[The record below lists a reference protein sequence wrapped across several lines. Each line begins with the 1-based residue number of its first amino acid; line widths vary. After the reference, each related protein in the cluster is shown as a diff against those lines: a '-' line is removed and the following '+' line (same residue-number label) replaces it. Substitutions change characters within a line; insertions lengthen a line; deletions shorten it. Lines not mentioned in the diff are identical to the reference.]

1 MTRIQQASLLL
12 ALTSPTVIFAASVP
26 KTILPDNVIT
36 CQPNA
41 NCFGKKLYGR
51 NYKVIN
57 SPRFT
62 VMVSVSQEGP
72 YTRADVSIANNTVL
86 PQNVTPEDFR
96 VEVVTPKPKI
106 LLYVPPSDLKDLPVA
121 APASQPPTSPTLQL
135 GSSLLPQQTATL
147 TGVAPSQA
155 STADQPDAEGKTKT
169 AEQLA
174 SEHPLEAMSLSPNEV
189 ALGRVYFERA
199 KHEQLVNIVLPI
211 AGLVFEF
218 PYNMK

>member
-1 MTRIQQASLLL
+1 MTRMHQISLLL

-41 NCFGKKLYGR
+41 NCVSRSLYGR
-51 NYKVIN
+51 NYRVIN

-62 VMVSVSQEGP
+62 VMVSISQAGP
-72 YTRADVSIANNTVL
+72 YTRADVSIANNTIV

-96 VEVVTPKPKI
+96 VEVITPKPKV
-106 LLYVPPSDLKDLPVA
+106 LLYVSPNDLKDLP
-121 APASQPPTSPTLQL
+121 PTPTPQPPTSPTPQL
-135 GSSLLPQQTATL
+135 GSSLLPQQMATL
-147 TGVAPSQA
+147 TRSDASQDPNTDQLDA
-155 STADQPDAEGKTKT
+155 EARNIAADQA
-169 AEQLA
+169 AI
-174 SEHPLEAMSLSPNEV
+174 EHPLEATSLSPNEV
-189 ALGRVYFERA
+189 TRGRVYFERV

>member
-1 MTRIQQASLLL
+1 MTRMQQISLLL

-36 CQPNA
+36 CQPDA

-72 YTRADVSIANNTVL
+72 YTRADVSIANNTIL

-106 LLYVPPSDLKDLPVA
+106 LLYVSPSDLKDLPAA
-121 APASQPPTSPTLQL
+121 APAPQPPTSPTPQL
-135 GSSLLPQQTATL
+135 GSSLLPRQTTTL
-147 TGVAPSQA
+147 TGVAPA
-155 STADQPDAEGKTKT
+155 ADQSYAEGKTKT

-174 SEHPLEAMSLSPNEV
+174 SEQPLEAMSLSPNEV
-189 ALGRVYFERA
+189 ARGRVYFERA

-218 PYNMK
+218 PYNMR

>member
-12 ALTSPTVIFAASVP
+12 ALTSPAVIFAASVS

-41 NCFGKKLYGR
+41 NCFSKKLYGR

-62 VMVSVSQEGP
+62 VMLSVTQEGP
-72 YTRADVSIANNTVL
+72 YTRADVSIANNTIL

-106 LLYVPPSDLKDLPVA
+106 LLYVAPSDLKDLPAA
-121 APASQPPTSPTLQL
+121 APAPPPPPSSTQL
-135 GSSLLPQQTATL
+135 GSALLTHQTATS
-147 TGVAPSQA
+147 TGVAPSETPTTSQ
-155 STADQPDAEGKTKT
+155 SDAEGKTKK

-189 ALGRVYFERA
+189 ARGRVYFERV
-199 KHEQLVNIVLPI
+199 KHEELVNIVLPI

-218 PYNMK
+218 PYNMR